1 MEKLLTVKTLAIL
14 LGRTEGA
21 IRNDLSRK
29 PQQLPPPIRI
39 GGLVRWRK
47 SDISNW
53 LDLLAKRQHNCVV
66 ERPKRK
72 RGRPTKAEQLERNKG
87 V

>member
-1 MEKLLTVKTLAIL
+1 MQKLLTVKTLAIL

-39 GGLVRWRK
+39 GGLVRFRQP
-47 SDISNW
+47 DVDNW
-53 LDLLAKRQHNCVV
+53 LDTLAKKQHGCIN
-66 ERPKRK
+66 EHLKRR
-72 RGRPTKAEQLERNKG
+72 RGRPTKAEQMKRSREL
-87 V
+87 